1 MTSPGD
7 LGPVPIEEAAAVGGF
22 QGAEHAQHPRGGLLR
37 SIQPIRLDVALERAR
52 QFGIGGAGMQCHDGG
67 LRMAQ
72 AAFVGQRAHELVQRR
87 LGGAVAVPPAQAV
100 IADAADHGR
109 DGGEDEPFLA
119 SLGGQQRA
127 CRHQGADAVHFE
139 QARQVVGLALREGL
153 LGAKVALV
161 QYARRMDCQVETVL
175 ELACHSREAV
185 DRFVAPDVDSE
196 YASGLLHFWKGRYYV
211 SILAYPETD
220 SKKLVV
226 QKLGRRIGEQIQ
238 GPSIKPQLV
247 NRLPEESLQPHS
259 IKYFSHHT
267 WLNTYHY
274 FSNENLLNIDHTTE
288 VVMATYQVDGPKPAV
303 LILLQYPHEAAA
315 SNAQIAFKQ
324 AFMADAKAD
333 LSVGVDQLWQG
344 CVRDTDLLM
353 IVVDAPDMETARRI
367 VKGVE

>member
-1 MTSPGD
+1 MGD
-7 LGPVPIEEAAAVGGF
+7 DSASRVQELARGLPEAIDDWKKSSDLAVYNSDNLYTYING
-22 QGAEHAQHPRGGLLR
+22 GAELYISFRFINLVSQSYGNEEGEEIQIDIFDMGSSQNAYGIFSHSRETVDDFLGADIESEYSGGLL
-37 SIQPIRLDVALERAR
+37 
-52 QFGIGGAGMQCHDGG
+52 
-67 LRMAQ
+67 
-72 AAFVGQRAHELVQRR
+72 
-87 LGGAVAVPPAQAV
+87 
-100 IADAADHGR
+100 
-109 DGGEDEPFLA
+109 
-119 SLGGQQRA
+119 
-127 CRHQGADAVHFE
+127 
-139 QARQVVGLALREGL
+139 
-153 LGAKVALV
+153 
-161 QYARRMDCQVETVL
+161 T
-175 ELACHSREAV
+175 
-185 DRFVAPDVDSE
+185 
-196 YASGLLHFWKGRYYV
+196 FWKGRYYV

>member
-1 MTSPGD
+1 MGD
-7 LGPVPIEEAAAVGGF
+7 DSASRLQELARGLPEAIDDWKKSSDLAVYDSDNLYTYING
-22 QGAEHAQHPRGGLLR
+22 GAELYISFRFINLVSQSYGNEEDEEIQIDIFDMGSSQNAYGIFSHSRETVDDFLGADIESEYSGGLL
-37 SIQPIRLDVALERAR
+37 
-52 QFGIGGAGMQCHDGG
+52 
-67 LRMAQ
+67 
-72 AAFVGQRAHELVQRR
+72 
-87 LGGAVAVPPAQAV
+87 
-100 IADAADHGR
+100 
-109 DGGEDEPFLA
+109 
-119 SLGGQQRA
+119 
-127 CRHQGADAVHFE
+127 
-139 QARQVVGLALREGL
+139 
-153 LGAKVALV
+153 
-161 QYARRMDCQVETVL
+161 T
-175 ELACHSREAV
+175 
-185 DRFVAPDVDSE
+185 
-196 YASGLLHFWKGRYYV
+196 FWKGRYYV

>member
-1 MTSPGD
+1 MGD
-7 LGPVPIEEAAAVGGF
+7 DSASRVQELARGLPEAIDDWKKSSDLAVYDSDNLYTYING
-22 QGAEHAQHPRGGLLR
+22 GAELYISFRFINLVSQSYGNEEDEEIQIDIFDMGSSQNAYGIFSHSRETVDDFLGADIESEYSGGLL
-37 SIQPIRLDVALERAR
+37 
-52 QFGIGGAGMQCHDGG
+52 
-67 LRMAQ
+67 
-72 AAFVGQRAHELVQRR
+72 
-87 LGGAVAVPPAQAV
+87 
-100 IADAADHGR
+100 
-109 DGGEDEPFLA
+109 
-119 SLGGQQRA
+119 
-127 CRHQGADAVHFE
+127 
-139 QARQVVGLALREGL
+139 
-153 LGAKVALV
+153 
-161 QYARRMDCQVETVL
+161 T
-175 ELACHSREAV
+175 
-185 DRFVAPDVDSE
+185 
-196 YASGLLHFWKGRYYV
+196 FWKGRYYV

-226 QKLGRRIGEQIQ
+226 QKLGRKIGAQIQ

-247 NRLPEESLQPHS
+247 NLLPKESLQPHS

-288 VVMATYQVDGPKPAV
+288 VVMATYQVDAPKPAV

-333 LSVGVDQLWQG
+333 LSVGVDQLWKG

-353 IVVDAPDMETARRI
+353 IVVDAPDMETAGRI